1 MTRLMHI
8 EASPRGA
15 RSAST
20 LAAQHFI
27 DLLRERDPALRVDH
41 LALWDTDLPP
51 LDGDALAAK
60 YAVLGRQPHSGAQA
74 QAWAAIGQLIEQ
86 LDAADKIVLST
97 PMWNM
102 SLPYKLKHYIDLVTQ
117 PTLSFGF
124 DPATG
129 YSPLLAPRPTMLIVA
144 SAGDF
149 SSGESWGR
157 PDMATPYLKLA
168 LSFIGL
174 AEARAV
180 AVAPTAGPP
189 DQIDVG
195 RQRAHAAL
203 RAAASTF

>member
-1 MTRLMHI
+1 MTRLIHI

-15 RSAST
+15 KSAST

-27 DLLRERDPALRVDH
+27 ELLRERDPALRIDH
-41 LALWDTDLPP
+41 LALWDADLPP
-51 LDGDALAAK
+51 FDGDALDAK
-60 YAVLGRQPHSGAQA
+60 YAVLGRQPHDEAQA
-74 QAWAAIGQLIEQ
+74 QAWAAIGQLIQ
-86 LDAADKIVLST
+86 RLDAADKIVLST

-117 PTLSFGF
+117 PTLSFSF

-168 LSFIGL
+168 LAFIGL
-174 AEARAV
+174 ADAHAV
-180 AVAPTAGPP
+180 TLGPTVGSP
-189 DQIDVG
+189 DQISAG

-203 RAAASTF
+203 HAAASTF